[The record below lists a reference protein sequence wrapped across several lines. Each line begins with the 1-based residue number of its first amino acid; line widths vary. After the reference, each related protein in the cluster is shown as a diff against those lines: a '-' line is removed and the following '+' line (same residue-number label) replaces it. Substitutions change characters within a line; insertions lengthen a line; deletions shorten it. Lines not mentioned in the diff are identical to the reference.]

1 MTSDRRQFLQIAAA
15 AATALACPSFA
26 WALDYPTRQVRVVVG
41 YAAGG
46 ASDILARLVGQW
58 LTERMGQS
66 FVIENRPGAN
76 SNLAA
81 EVVVNSPPDG
91 YTLLVSSTGAAINT
105 SLYDKLSF
113 NFLRDIAPVAGL
125 SWIPNVLA
133 VHPSVPAKTV
143 PEFIAYAK
151 ANPGKVSFA
160 SPGAGSAAH
169 MSGELFKM
177 MANVDMVHVPYR
189 GDAPALTDLL
199 GGQIQSMFSVVAPAL
214 EHIRAGKLRALAATS
229 AKRLDV
235 LPDTPTV
242 AEFLPGY
249 ESFSW
254 YGAYAPRNTPPEI
267 VDKLNA
273 EINAA
278 LADPKI
284 KARVADL
291 GGTPLTGSAAVFA
304 KFLADE
310 TQKWAKVVK
319 FSGSKL

>member
-1 MTSDRRQFLQIAAA
+1 MDFRRRRFLQLTGAAA
-15 AATALACPSFA
+15 AASLVSAPAR
-26 WALDYPTRQVRVVVG
+26 ALDYPVRQVRVVVG

-46 ASDILARLVGQW
+46 ASDILARLIGQW
-58 LTERMGQS
+58 LTDRLGQS

-81 EVVVNSPPDG
+81 EIVINSPADG

-105 SLYDKLSF
+105 SLYDKLNF
-113 NFLRDIAPVAGL
+113 NFLRDVAPVAGL
-125 SWIPNVLA
+125 AWIPNVLV
-133 VHPSVPAKTV
+133 VHPSVPARSV
-143 PEFIAYAK
+143 PEFIGYAK

-169 MSGELFKM
+169 MSGELFKL
-177 MANVDMVHVPYR
+177 NTGVDMVHVPYR

-199 GGQIQSMFSVVAPAL
+199 GGQVQSMFSVAAPAI
-214 EHIRAGKLRALAATS
+214 EHIKSQSLRALAATS

-235 LPDTPTV
+235 LPDLPTI

-254 YGAYAPRNTPPEI
+254 YGSYAPRNTPADAI
-267 VDKLNA
+267 GRLNA

-278 LADPKI
+278 LVDPKI
-284 KARVADL
+284 MARVADL
-291 GGTPLTGSAAVFA
+291 GGVPLTGSPAEFA
-304 KFLADE
+304 KFLTDE
-310 TQKWAKVVK
+310 TEKWAKVVK
-319 FSGSKL
+319 FAGIKL

>member
-1 MTSDRRQFLQIAAA
+1 MDFARRQFMQVTGAAA
-15 AATALACPSFA
+15 AATLLPGHA
-26 WALDYPTRQVRVVVG
+26 WALDFPTRQVRVVVG

-58 LTERMGQS
+58 LGDRMGQS

-81 EVVVNSPPDG
+81 EIVINSPADG

-105 SLYDKLSF
+105 SLYDKLNF

-125 SWIPNVLA
+125 AWIPNVLA
-133 VHPSVPAKTV
+133 VHPSVPAKSV
-143 PEFIAYAK
+143 PEYIAYAK

-177 MANVDMVHVPYR
+177 MTGVDMVHVPYR

-199 GGQIQSMFSVVAPAL
+199 GGQVQSMFSVVAPAL
-214 EHIRAGKLRALAATS
+214 EHIKSGKLRALAATS

-235 LPDTPTV
+235 LPDIPTI

-254 YGAYAPRNTPPEI
+254 YGCYAPRNTPVEVI
-267 VDKLNA
+267 DKLNA
-273 EINAA
+273 GINAA
-278 LADPKI
+278 LGDDKI
-284 KARVADL
+284 KVRVADL
-291 GGTPLTGSAAVFA
+291 GGVPLTGSAAQFG
-304 KFLADE
+304 KFLVDE
-310 TQKWAKVVK
+310 TEKWAKVVK
-319 FSGSKL
+319 FANIKL